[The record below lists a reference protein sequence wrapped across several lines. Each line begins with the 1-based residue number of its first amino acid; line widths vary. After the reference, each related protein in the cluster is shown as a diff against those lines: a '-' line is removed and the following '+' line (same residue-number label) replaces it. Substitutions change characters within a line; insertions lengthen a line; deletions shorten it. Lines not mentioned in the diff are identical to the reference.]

1 MNNGILLSPNYDALF
16 DKHLITF
23 DDSGKIIISENIK
36 NLIEVL
42 SIDPN
47 AQIRVN
53 DEMKKYLIRHRN
65 KFRENINN

>member
-36 NLIEVL
+36 NLLEVL